1 MQGSCLC
8 RTAARL
14 KLVGLILWLLR
25 ISARPKAQH
34 EMQGVH
40 ASCVRVVLTGA
51 GARIAQVS
59 HLLWGL
65 WGLIQARVS
74 QLPDFDFEAYAR
86 QRLEQY
92 RICSAPLHRPR

>member
-1 MQGSCLC
+1 
-8 RTAARL
+8 
-14 KLVGLILWLLR
+14 
-25 ISARPKAQH
+25 
-34 EMQGVH
+34 MQGVH
-40 ASCVRVVLTGA
+40 VSCVRGVLTGA
-51 GARIAQVS
+51 GARTAQVS

-92 RICSAPLHRPR
+92 RICSASLHRPS

>member
-1 MQGSCLC
+1 M
-8 RTAARL
+8 
-14 KLVGLILWLLR
+14 
-25 ISARPKAQH
+25 
-34 EMQGVH
+34 
-40 ASCVRVVLTGA
+40 VLTGT
-51 GARIAQVS
+51 GICIAQVS

-92 RICSAPLHRPR
+92 RICSASLHGPS